1 MAASSANF
9 SERNAWTY
17 GTRNTLRFE
26 LMEKD
31 TQFHDRITFGRRI
44 LFEALK
50 IQPEEIFCLQQSA
63 ASKHYD
69 VTFCT
74 GEYAEE
80 VRKKSIVEED
90 EELRKY
96 TVTPLYRN
104 DYRILTIHMYNPW
117 VTEETIKYFLG
128 RYVTVLPGVR
138 KIKDGLGL
146 WTGKRQ
152 FRIKLNAD
160 MDSEDG
166 YCHPPAVFS
175 IGADRGFLVYA
186 GQPQACRKCGSTG
199 HNADKCDQVRCR
211 SCGKL
216 GHITKDCKEPRR
228 CHLCDSDAHMA
239 RDCTKPRPYS
249 AVVKTGLVE
258 EDRSEVEIDSDAG
271 ERPQEPPPAAGNQA
285 NEDKAGSAEEGTER
299 REEKGERSPEQDGE
313 KEKQG
318 EDPHLWEVVAKPR
331 RKSAKRRR
339 KVSPAASS
347 EEVKIRDQEV
357 REEVLEEG
365 GNVEGYVWRG
375 TQTECMHTPLSD
387 VTSDGDMEEEG
398 ESEEKSED
406 SFIKNLLLHVNMD
419 R

>member
-1 MAASSANF
+1 MAAASANF
-9 SERNAWTY
+9 HERNAWTQ

-31 TQFHDRITFGRRI
+31 EDFHDRINFGRRI
-44 LFEALK
+44 LYGVLK
-50 IQPEEIFCLQQSA
+50 IQPEEIYCLQQST

-74 GEYAEE
+74 GQKAEE
-80 VRKKSIVEED
+80 VRKRCIGEDD

-96 TVTPLYRN
+96 SVTPLYRN
-104 DYRILTIHMYNPW
+104 DYRILTVHMYNPW

-152 FRIKLNAD
+152 LRVKLRVDAATD
-160 MDSEDG
+160 DG

-199 HNADKCDQVRCR
+199 HNADKCEQMRCR
-211 SCGKL
+211 SCGKI

-228 CHLCDSDAHMA
+228 CHLCDSDEHMA
-239 RDCTKPRPYS
+239 RDCTKPRSYS
-249 AVVKTGLVE
+249 EAAKAGI
-258 EDRSEVEIDSDAG
+258 EVEYHRKADMEADTG
-271 ERPQEPPPAAGNQA
+271 EGAQEAPPAAGNRT
-285 NEDKAGSAEEGTER
+285 NEEKAGSMEEGVEQR
-299 REEKGERSPEQDGE
+299 KEKGETFCEQDAE
-313 KEKQG
+313 RQG
-318 EDPHLWEVVAKPR
+318 EDDQTWEVAAKPR
-331 RKSAKRRR
+331 RKNAKRRR
-339 KVSPAASS
+339 KASSGVSS
-347 EEVKIRDQEV
+347 EETKVEGKEG
-357 REEVLEEG
+357 REERTEEV
-365 GNVEGYVWRG
+365 GNEEGYVLRG
-375 TQTECMHTPLSD
+375 TQTECMHTPISD
-387 VTSDGDMEEEG
+387 LTSDGDIEEEA

-406 SFIKNLLLHVNMD
+406 SFIKNLLAHVNMD
-419 R
+419 S

>member
-9 SERNAWTY
+9 SERNTWSY

-26 LMEKD
+26 LMDKEED
-31 TQFHDRITFGRRI
+31 FHDRINFGRRI
-44 LFEALK
+44 LYDALK
-50 IQPEEIFCLQQSA
+50 VQPEEIYCLQQST

-80 VRKKSIVEED
+80 VRKRCGTEEN
-90 EELRKY
+90 EELKKY
-96 TVTPLYRN
+96 MVTPLYRN
-104 DYRILTIHMYNPW
+104 DYRILTVHMYNPW

-128 RYVTVLPGVR
+128 RYVSVLPGVR

-152 FRIKLNAD
+152 FRVKLKMD
-160 MDSEDG
+160 MTTEDG

-199 HNADKCDQVRCR
+199 HNADNCEQVRCR
-211 SCGKL
+211 SCGKN
-216 GHITKDCKEPRR
+216 GHITRDCKEPRR
-228 CHLCDSDAHMA
+228 CHLCDSDTHMA
-239 RDCTKPRPYS
+239 RDCTRPRSYS
-249 AVVKTGLVE
+249 EAAKAGT
-258 EDRSEVEIDSDAG
+258 EVERYEETDIGANNG
-271 ERPQEPPPAAGNQA
+271 ESAQEVPPAERNQT
-285 NEDKAGSAEEGTER
+285 N
-299 REEKGERSPEQDGE
+299 EEKGGGREDGAEQGKEKGDKMGE
-313 KEKQG
+313 KNEEKQSEEG
-318 EDPHLWEVVAKPR
+318 QIWEVAAKPR

-339 KVSPAASS
+339 KASLGVPPGGTILK
-347 EEVKIRDQEV
+347 EGKGERM
-357 REEVLEEG
+357 EEG
-365 GNVEGYVWRG
+365 GEMGGYVLRG

-387 VTSDGDMEEEG
+387 LTSDGDVEEEEV

-406 SFIKNLLLHVNMD
+406 SFIKNLLAQVNMD
-419 R
+419 K